1 MAPSD
6 LTPSAVL
13 RILAGLPQ
21 ARCCW
26 LAYSGGVDS
35 HVLLH
40 LLYRLRNE
48 ITSELRVLHV
58 NHGINTG
65 ALQWSRHCEAVCK
78 GLGLELVVERINI
91 DRPVGTSI
99 EAWARNQRYSL
110 LARHMQS
117 GDLLLTAHHQQ
128 DQAETL
134 LLQLLRGAGVK
145 GLAAMP
151 RLQEFCGG
159 WHARP
164 LLDFSR
170 SQILS
175 YAIQAG
181 LRWIEDDSNL
191 DESLDRNFLRRQIWP
206 RLQQRWP
213 GLSRTLARVSGHQAQ
228 AAGLLE
234 DLARQDLVSLRLQE
248 RTILDNRLLQ
258 TMDHPRL
265 ANLLRY
271 WLQDLALPTPNAGKL
286 QQVIDDV
293 IHSSYQAGPCVRW
306 KNVEVRRY
314 RHGVYGQT
322 VLPEHDPDLIL
333 DWNLQESCE
342 ITVGV
347 LRARLARGRGIR
359 CTAVPGER
367 LQIRYRKGGERL
379 KPAGNMHH
387 RPLKKL
393 FQQRGILPWYRDRI
407 PLLYAGDHLVAVAGY
422 WVAGEYS
429 AAGGELGWEIHWS
442 AAAQA
447 LTPDINR

>member
-1 MAPSD
+1 M
-6 LTPSAVL
+6 
-13 RILAGLPQ
+13 
-21 ARCCW
+21 
-26 LAYSGGVDS
+26 
-35 HVLLH
+35 LLH

-58 NHGINTG
+58 NHGINAG
-65 ALQWSRHCEAVCK
+65 ALQWSRHCAAVCK
-78 GLGLELVVERINI
+78 GLGLELVVERIDI
-91 DRPVGTSI
+91 DRPLGTSI
-99 EAWARNQRYSL
+99 ESWARNQRYTL

-151 RLQEFCGG
+151 RLREFCGG
-159 WHARP
+159 WHVRP
-164 LLDFSR
+164 LLDFTR
-170 SQILS
+170 PQILS
-175 YAIQAG
+175 YAVQAD
-181 LRWIEDDSNL
+181 LQWIEDDSNL

-206 RLQQRWP
+206 RLQQHWP
-213 GLSRTLARVSGHQAQ
+213 GLSRTLARVANHQAQ
-228 AAGLLE
+228 AASLLE
-234 DLARQDLVSLRLQE
+234 DLARQDLGSLRLQE
-248 RTILDNRLLQ
+248 GSILDNRLLQ
-258 TMDHPRL
+258 SISRPRL

-271 WLQDLALPTPNAGKL
+271 WLQELALPTPNAGKL
-286 QQVIDDV
+286 QQVIEDV

-306 KNVEVRRY
+306 KNAEIRRY
-314 RHGVYGQT
+314 RYGVYAQT

-333 DWNLQESCE
+333 DWNLQESCG
-342 ITVGV
+342 IPVGT
-347 LRARLARGRGIR
+347 LQARLAQGRGIR
-359 CTAVPGER
+359 CTAVPGEK

-379 KPAGNMHH
+379 KPAGSEHH
-387 RPLKKL
+387 KPLKKL

-407 PLLYAGDHLVAVAGY
+407 PLLYAGDDLVAVAGY

-429 AAGGELGWEIHWS
+429 AADDEPGWEIHWS